1 MSLVCDFA
9 DMNLLVG
16 NWKVT
21 WLVQYSCDARIF
33 RSRPVSVAV
42 SKNVDHKLDLLAKE
56 LNQTMLDWK

>member
-1 MSLVCDFA
+1 
-9 DMNLLVG
+9 MNLLVG